1 MIPSSLGLL
10 RVVAA
15 IPCFNTER
23 YIFDV
28 VTRTRKQ
35 VDKVIVINDGS
46 KDDTTRQAQNAGA
59 IVFSHAFNQGYGEA
73 INSCFKA
80 ASRDNTDILIIID
93 GDGQHNP
100 DEITRLIAPIINDG
114 ADMVIGSRFLN
125 GLNMPH
131 YRRFGI
137 GVITWLWNFGSKTK
151 VTDSQSGFRAYT
163 KEAYEK
169 LTGSETGMNA
179 SIETLERA
187 RRAKLKIREVPITCT
202 YEHSFIS
209 HGAIKHG
216 LGVAL
221 AVVKIRTS
229 RIHAG

>member
-1 MIPSSLGLL
+1 MIHSDLGLL

-15 IPCFNTER
+15 IPCLNTER
-23 YIFDV
+23 YIFDI
-28 VTRTRKQ
+28 VTRTKKH
-35 VDKVIVINDGS
+35 VDRVIVINDGS
-46 KDDTTRQAQNAGA
+46 EDDTIRQAQNAGA
-59 IVFSHAFNQGYGEA
+59 TVVSHEVNQGYGEA

-100 DEITRLIAPIINDG
+100 DEIARLIAPIINDS
-114 ADMVIGSRFLN
+114 ADMVIGSRFLD

-131 YRRFGI
+131 YRKFGI
-137 GVITWLWNFGSKTK
+137 GVITWLWNVGSKTR

-169 LTGSETGMNA
+169 LMGSEAGMSA

-187 RRAKLKIREVPITCT
+187 RRANLNIKEVPITCT
-202 YEHSFIS
+202 YEQTFIS
-209 HGAIKHG
+209 RGAIKHG
-216 LGVAL
+216 ISMAM
-221 AVVKIRTS
+221 AVIKIRT
-229 RIHAG
+229 RGKVQ